1 MSSRGSGR
9 MRRVDE
15 AVRHVL
21 SEAIPELK
29 DPRIGFVTV
38 TSVQTTR
45 DLSQATV
52 WVSVLG
58 PERQRSRTLDGLEHA
73 RGVLQAK
80 VGEQLHLRRTPQ
92 LTFAYDQA
100 VERGVRMSK
109 LIDEL
114 ARDLGDDASDD
125 DSG

>member
-1 MSSRGSGR
+1 

-15 AVRHVL
+15 AMKHVL
-21 SEAIPELK
+21 SESIPGLK

-38 TSVQTTR
+38 TGVKTTR

-58 PERQRSRTLDGLEHA
+58 PERQRERTLAALERA
-73 RGVLQAK
+73 RGVLQSRVAT
-80 VGEQLHLRRTPQ
+80 ELHLRRTPQ
-92 LTFAYDQA
+92 LAFAYDPA
-100 VERGVRMSK
+100 VERGVRMGK

-114 ARDLGDDASDD
+114 APEPVPNGGDDGGDD